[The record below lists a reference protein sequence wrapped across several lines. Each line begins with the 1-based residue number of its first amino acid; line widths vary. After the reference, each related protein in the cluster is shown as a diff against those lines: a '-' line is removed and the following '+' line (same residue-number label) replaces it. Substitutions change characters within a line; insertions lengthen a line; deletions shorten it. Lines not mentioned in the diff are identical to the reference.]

1 MTKAEVR
8 VEKGIRLPE
17 VSAAVPRQQTPEQ
30 VRQRILR
37 LLGLGVR
44 SRGEI
49 VGVSQVREA
58 AKRNKVLFAVVAR
71 DASQNSLDKL
81 VPLLNARRI
90 KFIEVPSASE
100 LGAAVGREQTA
111 VVGILDRQLA
121 AGVRELV
128 SSGQTGHVEEDV

>member
-1 MTKAEVR
+1 
-8 VEKGIRLPE
+8 
-17 VSAAVPRQQTPEQ
+17 
-30 VRQRILR
+30 
-37 LLGLGVR
+37 LGVR
-44 SRGEI
+44 SRGAI
-49 VGVSQVREA
+49 VGVNQVREA
-58 AKRNKVLFAVVAR
+58 AKRNKVLFAVVAS
-71 DASQNSLDKL
+71 DASPNSLDKL

-121 AGVRELV
+121 AGVQELV